1 MVYFVRRT
9 LLFIIFDN
17 RKRAKNQFKAKTMD
31 KEQIE
36 KDTENKVE
44 TDEPIETVSVSID
57 PAEFKQDDTPF
68 WEQVKA
74 SVEAYA
80 PQRKKGFKFGCYR
93 FFKRTFDIFAS
104 LIALILLSPV
114 FLILAILVKC
124 SDGGKVFYKH
134 KRVGLNGKAIY
145 VTKFRSMRKDADK
158 LFHLLTPEQIEQYK
172 REFKIDNDP
181 RITKIGKFLRR
192 SSLDELPQL
201 WDIFVGKISVVG
213 VRPLV
218 AKEIIEKYGEETGK
232 LISIKPGMI
241 GWWAANGRS
250 NCTYESGKRQELELY
265 YVEHC
270 SIGLDIK
277 TVFKTIFG
285 VLKREGAK

>member
-1 MVYFVRRT
+1 
-9 LLFIIFDN
+9 
-17 RKRAKNQFKAKTMD
+17 MD
-31 KEQIE
+31 KEQV
-36 KDTENKVE
+36 KNDTENEVKEEVVVGVEAVE
-44 TDEPIETVSVSID
+44 TEETVIN
-57 PAEFKQDDTPF
+57 PEEFKLDETPF
-68 WEQVKA
+68 WEEIHR

-80 PQRKKGFKFGCYR
+80 PQRRQGFKFGCYR

-104 LIALILLSPV
+104 LIALIILSPV
-114 FLILAILVKC
+114 YLILAILVKC

-134 KRVGLNGKAIY
+134 KRVGLNGKTIY

-158 LFHLLTPEQIEQYK
+158 LWHLLTKEQIEQYK

-181 RITKIGKFLRR
+181 RITKIGKLLRKT
-192 SSLDELPQL
+192 SLDELPQI
-201 WDIFVGKISVVG
+201 WDIFVGKLSIVG

-218 AKEIIEKYGEETGK
+218 AKEIVEKYGEETGK
-232 LISIKPGMI
+232 LLSIKPGMI

-270 SIGLDIK
+270 SVGLDIK
-277 TVFKTIFG
+277 VVFKTIFS
-285 VLKREGAK
+285 VAKREGAK